1 MFPKNRRRAAKA
13 AVDALVHAALK
24 EFPDDGDERK
34 SFQLLLRHVR
44 SRSSLLSTAS
54 EPLKGGASDGIV
66 AALGEIARR
75 RAQWLRPL
83 HEWLAPPASPFVQF
97 RSLAKHLFARYPVP
111 NFMAAV
117 WLGGDRQSAR
127 WIELFLHLGRGNS
140 VRRFETPIRLTK
152 SMAGHFMQ
160 APHDLSVEQALRW
173 AQVRGLGG
181 DAGLARTMV
190 ETRLAASTA
199 DEPFV
204 VSLIEFLIRNAPLPL
219 AEVREII
226 AFVHAQRFEPAEATW
241 GPGAGPAPLQPD
253 FTIRG
258 RSLRS
263 LRRHM
268 ANWREDVLKLRPEL
282 TVRSDTTWPA
292 TEIGPLRFDDGDRV
306 WTVEELLSGKSLR
319 VEGGIMRHCAAS
331 YVDAC
336 VRGWSSIWSMKAH
349 QGDRS
354 RRMLT
359 IEVFPAIRTIWQAQ
373 GRRNSAPDERSWRI
387 LKRWAEEQGLD
398 IIDSVSSP
406 AQ

>member
-1 MFPKNRRRAAKA
+1 MFPKNRRRAAKG

-24 EFPDDGDERK
+24 SFPAGGDERK

-44 SRSSLLSTAS
+44 SRSSLLSAAS
-54 EPLKGGASDGIV
+54 EPPKRGASDGIL

-83 HEWLAPPASPFVQF
+83 HKWLAPPASPFVQF

-117 WLGGDRQSAR
+117 WLGGDRQSAG
-127 WIELFLHLGRGNS
+127 WIELFLDLGRGKS

-152 SMAGHFMQ
+152 GMASHFMQ
-160 APHDLSVEQALRW
+160 APDDLSVEQALRW

-181 DAGLARTMV
+181 DAGLARTV
-190 ETRLAASTA
+190 VSTRLAAPTA
-199 DEPFV
+199 DEQFA
-204 VSLIEFLIRNAPLPL
+204 VSLIEFLVRNAPQPL

-226 AFVHAQRFEPAEATW
+226 AFIYAQRFEPADATW

-253 FTIRG
+253 FAIRG

-268 ANWREDVLKLRPEL
+268 AYWREDVLKLRPEL

-331 YVDAC
+331 YVDSC
-336 VRGWSSIWSMKAH
+336 VRGWSSIWSMKAQ

-354 RRMLT
+354 RRVLT
-359 IEVFPAIRTIWQAQ
+359 IEVFPAIRTIWQAK
-373 GRRNSAPDERSWRI
+373 GRRNSAPDERSWCI

-398 IIDSVSSP
+398 IIDSVSSS